1 VFEIQINSYKE
12 WKMRSRGNVVLI
24 LMLVGIFALTMIGCA
39 KQEGP
44 KDEEVIKAVQAAVE
58 GGAKGTTLKS
68 PVTIVEKGKKLP
80 SGDWSVKVEYTVA
93 AADGSTK
100 KETVSYKLSSSIN
113 DMGVNVWTAVEA
125 K

>member
-1 VFEIQINSYKE
+1 
-12 WKMRSRGNVVLI
+12 MRSRGNVVLI
-24 LMLVGIFALTMIGCA
+24 LMLVAIFALTMLGCA

-58 GGAKGTTLKS
+58 GGAKGITLKS

-80 SGDWSVKVEYTVA
+80 SGDWSFKVEYTAA

-113 DMGVNVWTAVEA
+113 DMGVTVWTAVEA